1 MFLQDGEDS
10 RVIVIG
16 ATNRP
21 RDLDDAVLRRLARR
35 VHVPLPDL
43 STRLQLLHITLDNQG
58 GHLSTADLQQVAE
71 ATDGYSGS
79 DMASLCKEAAMRPI
93 RELSCAQ
100 LQTVDLQQL
109 RQMNRDDLLSAM
121 KIVKPSVP
129 QGVLTDFK
137 EWNEEFGS
145 DLRSL

>member
-1 MFLQDGEDS
+1 MQDGADS

-35 VHVPLPDL
+35 VHVPLPNL
-43 STRLQLLHITLDNQG
+43 STRLQLLHITLENQASQ
-58 GHLSTADLQQVAE
+58 LSGDDLQDVAD
-71 ATDGYSGS
+71 ATEGYSGS

-109 RQMNRDDLLSAM
+109 RHMNREDLLGAM

-129 QGVLTDFK
+129 QSVLK
-137 EWNEEFGS
+137 EFHDWNDEFGS
-145 DLRSL
+145 DMKSL

>member
-1 MFLQDGEDS
+1 M
-10 RVIVIG
+10 
-16 ATNRP
+16 
-21 RDLDDAVLRRLARR
+21 
-35 VHVPLPDL
+35 PLPDL

-58 GHLSTADLQQVAE
+58 GQLSAADFQQVAE
-71 ATDGYSGS
+71 STRGYSGS

-121 KIVKPSVP
+121 RIVKPSVP
-129 QGVLTDFK
+129 QSVLKAFQ
-137 EWNEEFGS
+137 EWNDEFGS
-145 DLRSL
+145 DLKSL